1 MNISAKLLYKN
12 IESASTEII
21 FSENKNENA
30 EFDIQY
36 KLLTHNNRQELFFK
50 LILLKDMS
58 VEMEILIFL
67 ELLQEEKFL
76 PSKDFFPGFNFKSN
90 TSFFQVENTTQQK
103 IVLKSNR
110 PHAFTKSHSKQE
122 LVYRFIIDAPF
133 LHPAWDL
140 SKGKASIAAPVV
152 SKGTSY
158 FFELD
163 IYAFNKDALFLPLQ
177 AFMYPNAK
185 RSCFIL
191 TDHCDFDKTEKLQS
205 FLYGENKNGWL
216 GRGLKI
222 TKGVFALGFGENDV
236 KKSDALNDPAY
247 FRLVKLLHEDG
258 SEIVPH
264 ALKSRGQL
272 SSDTFSNAMEFMYEN
287 WKPKT
292 WIDHGSYLLY
302 CYSQGGKFNPDY
314 RLIDSLKKYR
324 YNNLWSFH
332 DIGLDAA
339 ETLNIYTNKRKLPFH
354 SIGLI
359 LKNLFSGNFFIAM
372 HFFRSIFHRN
382 YSKNIFIDFMI
393 YAMAGTKYII
403 MPSKT
408 SETVLQKIKVYFK
421 NLRNFKTTYVPQ
433 HLPYREKDI
442 LQFCAPIYTEER
454 RPLAQMTDGDLLMF
468 MTFETTHLDDIYNR
482 KKLDQLVS
490 EYGLHIGHTYIL
502 NTLPYLNHIFKI
514 KNEKYS
520 LKKNWVRFL
529 EILSAYVANNNTWNP
544 NMGEYISYTTSLL
557 KVKIIY
563 VSSDHIIITNNNAET
578 VYGYTFVLPVL
589 MKGELFMNGKK
600 TVESYKD
607 KNYTFYCMDL
617 LAGEEVGIH
626 IS

>member
-1 MNISAKLLYKN
+1 MNISAKLLYK
-12 IESASTEII
+12 IREGDITEII
-21 FSENKNENA
+21 LSENKNENA

-36 KLLTHNNRQELFFK
+36 KLLTHYDKQVLSFK
-50 LILLKDMS
+50 STLLKDMT

-67 ELLQEEKFL
+67 ELPHEEKFL
-76 PSKDFFPGFNFKSN
+76 PSKDFFPRFSFKSN
-90 TSFFQVENTTQQK
+90 TPFYQVEKSTQQN
-103 IVLKSNR
+103 IVLKSDR
-110 PHAFTKSHSKQE
+110 PHAFTKTRSKHTVE
-122 LVYRFIIDAPF
+122 YRFIIDAPY

-140 SKGKASIAAPVV
+140 TKGKASIAAPII

-163 IYAFNKDALFLPLQ
+163 IYTFCKKALFLPLQ
-177 AFMYPNAK
+177 TFMYPNAK

-205 FLYGENKNGWL
+205 FLYGENNNGWL

-272 SSDTFSNAMEFMYEN
+272 SADAFSNAMEYMHEN

-292 WIDHGSYLLY
+292 WIDHGSYLQY

-314 RLIDSLKKYR
+314 RLIDSLKKFK

-332 DIGLDAA
+332 DIGVDAA

-359 LKNLFSGNFFIAM
+359 FKNLFTGKFFIAM

-403 MPSKT
+403 MPSKK
-408 SETVLQKIKVYFK
+408 SETLLQKIKVYFK
-421 NLRNFKTTYVPQ
+421 NLENFKSTYVPQ
-433 HLPYREKDI
+433 QLPYKEKDI

-454 RPLAQMTDGDLLMF
+454 RPLAQMIDGDLLMF
-468 MTFETTHLDDIYNR
+468 MTFETTHLNDIYNR
-482 KKLDQLVS
+482 KKLNQLVA

-514 KNEKYS
+514 KNEKYF
-520 LKKNWVRFL
+520 LKKNWVQFL
-529 EILSAYVANNNTWNP
+529 DILSGYVANNNTWNP
-544 NMGEYISYTTSLL
+544 NMGEYIHYTTSLL
-557 KVKIIY
+557 KVKIVY
-563 VSSDHIIITNNNAET
+563 TTSDHIIITNNNTET

-589 MKGELFMNGKK
+589 MKGELYMNGKK
-600 TVESYKD
+600 TVEAYKD
-607 KNYTFYCMDL
+607 KNYAFYCMDL